1 MAPVLAND
9 DTNIDMVEVYEVCG
23 VDLDSTNVPNDARRL
38 QGADIA
44 TDIRMNSNSILS
56 KECDAFSDETSL

>member
-44 TDIRMNSNSILS
+44 TDIRMNSVLS